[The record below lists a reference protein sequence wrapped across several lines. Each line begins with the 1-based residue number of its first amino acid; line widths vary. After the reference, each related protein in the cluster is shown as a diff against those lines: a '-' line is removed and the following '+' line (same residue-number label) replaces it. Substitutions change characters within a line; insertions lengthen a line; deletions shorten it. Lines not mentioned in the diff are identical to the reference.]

1 MAIVVKLKH
10 LSPLHIGTGKEN
22 YDFSSSVLQSDTI
35 SAALAAMR
43 VQCGK
48 SDDVKEF
55 LESFT
60 VSSAFPYFGDSL
72 FFPKPMGRINVKVS
86 DMDEYPSRKKLKKLR
101 FLEFDIWKRLV
112 CGETVE
118 VKSSQLQ
125 NEFLLSQQSVAKFAL
140 PYKSQVNQRVSVP
153 RSDGNDAEPFF
164 FDWTYF
170 HENAGLFCLL
180 EAPINMENEILK
192 LLQML
197 GENGL
202 GTDKNIGGG
211 KFEVEKGETV
221 NLDFVESPNA
231 TMLLSLY
238 IPTEEEVKVLDL
250 PDSKYELVQRG
261 GYMAG
266 SSEEDFKHLRKKSI
280 YAFSVGS
287 IFPVNRQLSG
297 KIVDLQP
304 DWNDERI
311 HPVYRSGKPFTISV
325 KENKL

>member
-1 MAIVVKLKH
+1 MATVIKLKH

-35 SAALAAMR
+35 SAALAAIR

-72 FFPKPMGRINVKVS
+72 FFPKPMGRISVKVS

-101 FLEFDIWKRLV
+101 FVEFDIWKSLV
-112 CGETVE
+112 RGETVE

-153 RSDGNDAEPFF
+153 RSDGDDAEPFF

-180 EAPINMENEILK
+180 DVPVNMENEILN

-238 IPTEEEVKVLDL
+238 IPTEEEVQMLDL

-266 SSEEDFKHLRKKSI
+266 SCEEDFKHLQKKSV
-280 YAFSVGS
+280 YAFAVGS

-304 DWNDERI
+304 DWNDERM
-311 HPVYRSGKPFTISV
+311 HPVYRSGKPFAISV